1 MKKLILIIFTL
12 IINLSVLGKNL
23 VLTSIQ
29 PLYSI
34 ASSITAG
41 TPINIQSVF
50 GSDTAMETSRE
61 ALDDKDFPTDN
72 LKKADAVIDIGRVW
86 SDDFLYERTRMS
98 NIRVIEIDASYPF
111 DKNTSSLFFIN
122 NKKGNINPYIWLSPK
137 NLIKMG
143 AIIERDLSR
152 IYPKY
157 KNKFEDNLNS
167 FSNKVIQIEAEGEK
181 KFLEAEN
188 SEVILLSENIKYFL
202 NDFNIFYEE
211 YNPKEITVENVKKI
225 MDDTGIKVFVS
236 DKWVKKNIIKV
247 IKENGGNYIV
257 LNTLNI
263 PIDADG
269 KMDKDAV
276 FKSYNENINNLA
288 EALKN

>member
-157 KNKFEDNLNS
+157 KNKFEDNLNI